1 VGLWGLIEQ
10 AARQWPDQPML
21 VSRQGD
27 VATFGQY
34 RDRALAM
41 AAGLSNLG
49 IGRGDVVS
57 WILPTWVDTVVLAG
71 ALSRL
76 GAVQN
81 PIIGIYRHREVGFCA
96 RQAGSKYLISPGT
109 FGGFDY
115 AAMAAEIAGQ
125 VAHLEALTV
134 EPGAFPQGDP
144 ATLAPVAAPEPGD
157 VRWVCYTS
165 GTTADPKGAKH
176 SDQTVGAFGGPM
188 AERLDVQAGDRYSL
202 VFPFPHIGG
211 IGLLFMALERGCTHL
226 LDETVDP
233 EATVR
238 FLSEQGCTHAG
249 TGTPFYLMYLA
260 AQQRLDHPLFQ
271 HLKVCPGGGAPIPP
285 AIHRRVVAELGGVG
299 VASGWG
305 LTEAPVLTNGAVDD
319 PDEKLATTEGRA
331 LPGVDLIAVASDGR
345 VCGPGVEGELRARG
359 PQVML
364 GYVDSSLDAHAFD
377 AGGYYRTGDLGVI
390 DADGYVTITGRLKDV
405 IIRHGENISAKE
417 VEDLLFAL
425 DDVADAAV
433 IGLPDERTGESV
445 CAVVV
450 PAGGAHVTL
459 EGLAAELAVGLG
471 PLDHL
476 EGDAVLHAAGGVGPF
491 QLGEDSHVWLG
502 AEVLQFHRR
511 RVADGVQDALVCQL
525 RNHL

>member
-1 VGLWGLIEQ
+1 MSQSAPVPSLPLWDLIEQ
-10 AARQWPDQPML
+10 AAERWPDQPVL

-27 VATFGQY
+27 RATFGEY
-34 RDRALAM
+34 RGRVLTM
-41 AAGLSNLG
+41 AAGLASTG
-49 IGRGDVVS
+49 VRQGDVVS

-76 GAVQN
+76 GAAQN
-81 PIIGIYRHREVGFCA
+81 PIIGIYRQREVGFCA
-96 RQAGSKYLISPGT
+96 RQAGSKWLISPEV

-115 AAMAAEIAGQ
+115 AAMAAGVAGE
-125 VAHLEALTV
+125 VEGLRTLTV
-134 EPGAFPQGDP
+134 GPGSFPQGDP
-144 ATLAPVAAPEPGD
+144 ATLRPAVAAQPDET
-157 VRWVCYTS
+157 RWICYTS
-165 GTTADPKGAKH
+165 GTTADPKGARH

-188 AERLDVQAGDRYSL
+188 AERLDVQPGDRYSL
-202 VFPFPHIGG
+202 TFPFPHIGG

-260 AQQRLDHPLFQ
+260 AQQQLDRALFPD
-271 HLKVCPGGGAPIPP
+271 LKVCPGGGAPIPP
-285 AIHRRVVAELGGVG
+285 ALHRRVVDELGGVG

-319 PDEKLATTEGRA
+319 PDEKLANTEGRA
-331 LPGVDLIAVASDGR
+331 LPGVDLIAVSSDET
-345 VCGPGVEGELRARG
+345 VCAAGTEGELRAKG

-364 GYVDSSLDAHAFD
+364 GYMDGSLDAEAFD
-377 AGGYYRTGDLGVI
+377 AGGYYRTGDLGII
-390 DADGYVTITGRLKDV
+390 DADGYVTITGRLKDI

-425 DDVADAAV
+425 DSIADAAV
-433 IGLPDERTGESV
+433 IGLPDARTGESV

-450 PAGGAHVTL
+450 PAEGAEITL
-459 EGLAAELAVGLG
+459 DGLAAALAARGLRRQVTPERLELVVSLPRNPAGKVLKRELQQRFG
-471 PLDHL
+471 P
-476 EGDAVLHAAGGVGPF
+476 ATT
-491 QLGEDSHVWLG
+491 
-502 AEVLQFHRR
+502 
-511 RVADGVQDALVCQL
+511 
-525 RNHL
+525 

>member
-1 VGLWGLIEQ
+1 MPSRPLPLWDLIDR
-10 AARQWPDQPML
+10 AAQRWPDQPML

-27 VATFGQY
+27 RATFGEY
-34 RDRALAM
+34 RDRVLTM
-41 AAGLSNLG
+41 AAGLAG
-49 IGRGDVVS
+49 TGVRRGDVVS

-81 PIIGIYRHREVGFCA
+81 PIIGIYRQREVGFCA
-96 RQAGSKYLISPGT
+96 RQAGSRWLVSPSV

-115 AAMAAEIAGQ
+115 GAMAAGIAGE
-125 VAHLEALTV
+125 VEGLRTFTV
-134 EPGAFPQGDP
+134 GPGSFPEGDP
-144 ATLAPVAAPEPGD
+144 ATLPAVVDAEPGET
-157 VRWVCYTS
+157 RWICYTS
-165 GTTADPKGAKH
+165 GTTADPKGARH

-188 AERLDVQAGDRYSL
+188 AERLDVQPSDRYSL
-202 VFPFPHIGG
+202 TFPFPHIGG

-260 AQQRLDHPLFQ
+260 AQQQLDRPLFGD
-271 HLKVCPGGGAPIPP
+271 LKVCPGGGAPIPP
-285 AIHRRVVAELGGVG
+285 ALHRRVVDELGGVG

-319 PDEKLATTEGRA
+319 PDEKLATTEGTA
-331 LPGVDLIAVASDGR
+331 LPSVDLIAVSGDET
-345 VCGPGVEGELRARG
+345 VCAAGTEGELRAKG

-364 GYVDSSLDAHAFD
+364 GYMDGSLDAEAFD

-390 DADGYVTITGRLKDV
+390 DADGYVTITGRLKDI

-417 VEDLLFAL
+417 VEDLLFGL
-425 DDVADAAV
+425 DGIADAAV
-433 IGLPDERTGESV
+433 IGLPDARTGESV

-450 PAGGAHVTL
+450 PAEGAHVTL
-459 EGLAAELAVGLG
+459 DGLGARLAAAGLRRQAV
-471 PLDHL
+471 PERL
-476 EGDAVLHAAGGVGPF
+476 EIV
-491 QLGEDSHVWLG
+491 
-502 AEVLQFHRR
+502 
-511 RVADGVQDALVCQL
+511 DALP
-525 RNHL
+525 RNPAGKVLKRELQQRFGPARTQDRG

>member
-1 VGLWGLIEQ
+1 MTGVPPSSDRKLLPLWSLIEQ
-10 AARQWPDQPML
+10 AARRWPDQPML

-27 VATFGQY
+27 GATFGEY
-34 RDRALAM
+34 RERALAM
-41 AAGLSNLG
+41 AAGLAGLG

-96 RQAGSKYLISPGT
+96 RQAGSKYLISPGI
-109 FGGFDY
+109 FAGFDY
-115 AAMAAEIAGQ
+115 AAMGAEIAGDTDGLRTLA
-125 VAHLEALTV
+125 VGPGSFPRGDAATLGPAV
-134 EPGAFPQGDP
+134 GAEPGA
-144 ATLAPVAAPEPGD
+144 
-157 VRWVCYTS
+157 VRWICYTS

-188 AERLDVQAGDRYSL
+188 AERLDVQPGDRYSL
-202 VFPFPHIGG
+202 TFPFPHIGG

-233 EATVR
+233 EATVM

-260 AQQRLDHPLFQ
+260 AQQGMDHPLFGD
-271 HLKVCPGGGAPIPP
+271 LKVCPGGGAPIPP
-285 AIHRRVVAELGGVG
+285 AIHRRVVEELGGVG

-305 LTEAPVLTNGAVDD
+305 LTEAPVLTNGAIDD
-319 PDEKLATTEGRA
+319 PDEKLANTEGRA
-331 LPGVDLIAVASDGR
+331 LPGVDLIAVADDGTR
-345 VCGPGVEGELRARG
+345 CRPGVEGELRAKG

-364 GYVDSSLDAHAFD
+364 GYMDSSLDGEAFD
-377 AGGYYRTGDLGVI
+377 SDGYYRTGDLGII
-390 DADGYVTITGRLKDV
+390 DADGYVTITGRLKDI

-417 VEDLLFAL
+417 VEDLLFGL
-425 DDVADAAV
+425 DGIADAAV

-450 PAGGAHVTL
+450 PAEGARVTL
-459 EGLAAELAVGLG
+459 EGLGAALA
-471 PLDHL
+471 
-476 EGDAVLHAAGGVGPF
+476 AAGLRRQATPERLEIVAALPRNPAGKVLKRELQQQFGPSSTR
-491 QLGEDSHVWLG
+491 DSQG
-502 AEVLQFHRR
+502 
-511 RVADGVQDALVCQL
+511 
-525 RNHL
+525 

>member
-1 VGLWGLIEQ
+1 MTAVLPADRKPLPLWSLIEQ
-10 AARQWPDQPML
+10 AAKRWPDQPML

-27 VATFGQY
+27 GATFGQY
-34 RDRALAM
+34 RERVLAM
-41 AAGLSNLG
+41 AAGLADLD
-49 IGRGDVVS
+49 IGPGDIVS

-96 RQAGSKYLISPGT
+96 RQAGSKYLISPGS

-115 AAMAAEIAGQ
+115 GAMAAEIAGD
-125 VAHLEALTV
+125 VDGLRTIAV
-134 EPGAFPQGDP
+134 GPGSFPRGDP
-144 ATLAPVAAPEPGD
+144 STLGPAVAAGPGD
-157 VRWVCYTS
+157 VRWICYTS

-188 AERLDVQAGDRYSL
+188 AERLNVQPGDRYSL
-202 VFPFPHIGG
+202 TFPFPHIGG

-233 EATVR
+233 EATVM

-260 AQQRLDHPLFQ
+260 AQQRLDRPLFGD
-271 HLKVCPGGGAPIPP
+271 LKVCPGGGAPIPP

-319 PDEKLATTEGRA
+319 PDEKLASTEGRA
-331 LPGVDLIAVASDGR
+331 LPGVDLIAVADDGTR
-345 VCGPGVEGELRARG
+345 CAPGAEGELRARG

-364 GYVDSSLDAHAFD
+364 GYMDSSLDGEAFD
-377 AGGYYRTGDLGVI
+377 SGGYYRTGDLGII
-390 DADGYVTITGRLKDV
+390 DADGYVTITGRLKDI

-417 VEDLLFAL
+417 VEDLLFGL
-425 DDVADAAV
+425 DAIADAAV

-450 PAGGAHVTL
+450 PAEGARVTL
-459 EGLAAELAVGLG
+459 EGLAAALADAGLRRQAT
-471 PLDHL
+471 P
-476 EGDAVLHAAGGVGPF
+476 ER
-491 QLGEDSHVWLG
+491 
-502 AEVLQFHRR
+502 LQI
-511 RVADGVQDALVCQL
+511 VDALP
-525 RNHL
+525 RNPAGKVLKRELQQQFGPSSTRDSQD

>member
-1 VGLWGLIEQ
+1 MSSANAESRALWDLIEQ
-10 AARQWPDQPML
+10 AARRWPDQPML

-27 VATFGQY
+27 SATFGQY
-34 RDRALAM
+34 RERVLAM
-41 AAGLSNLG
+41 AAGLAGLG

-96 RQAGSKYLISPGT
+96 RQAGSKYLVSPST

-115 AAMAAEIAGQ
+115 AAMAAEVAGDLDGLQ
-125 VAHLEALTV
+125 VLAV
-134 EPGAFPQGDP
+134 DPGSFPQGDP
-144 ATLAPVAAPEPGD
+144 VALAPVTAPQPGD
-157 VRWVCYTS
+157 VRWICYTS
-165 GTTADPKGAKH
+165 GTTADPKGAMH
-176 SDQTVGAFGGPM
+176 SDQTVGAFGAPM
-188 AERLDVQAGDRYSL
+188 AERLDVQLGDRYAL

-211 IGLLFMALERGCTHL
+211 IGLLFMALESGCTHL

-233 EATVR
+233 EATVM

-260 AQQRLDHPLFQ
+260 AQQRLDGPLFPR
-271 HLKVCPGGGAPIPP
+271 LKVCPGGGAPIPP
-285 AIHRRVVAELGGVG
+285 AIHRRVARELGGVG

-305 LTEAPVLTNGAVDD
+305 LTEAPVLTNNAVDD
-319 PDEKLATTEGRA
+319 PDEKLANSEGRP
-331 LPGVDLIAVASDGR
+331 LPGVDLITVSGDGQ
-345 VCGPGVEGELRARG
+345 VCGPGEEGELRAKG

-364 GYVDSSLDAHAFD
+364 GYVDNSLDAEAFD
-377 AGGYYRTGDLGVI
+377 SGGYYRTGDLGVI
-390 DADGYVTITGRLKDV
+390 DADGYVTITGRLKDI

-425 DDVADAAV
+425 DDIADAAV
-433 IGLPDERTGESV
+433 IGLPHDRTGESV

-450 PAGGAHVTL
+450 PAGGARLTL
-459 EGLAAELAVGLG
+459 EGLAAALADAGLRRQAT
-471 PLDHL
+471 PERL
-476 EGDAVLHAAGGVGPF
+476 EIV
-491 QLGEDSHVWLG
+491 
-502 AEVLQFHRR
+502 
-511 RVADGVQDALVCQL
+511 DALP
-525 RNHL
+525 RNPAGKVLKRALQQRFGP

>member
-1 VGLWGLIEQ
+1 MTGVPPSSDRMPLPLWSLIEQ
-10 AARQWPDQPML
+10 AARRWPEEPML
-21 VSRQGD
+21 MSRQGD
-27 VATFGQY
+27 RATFGQY
-34 RDRALAM
+34 RDRVLAM
-41 AAGLSNLG
+41 AAGLADLG

-96 RQAGSKYLISPGT
+96 RQAGSKYLISPAI
-109 FGGFDY
+109 FSGFDY
-115 AAMAAEIAGQ
+115 GAMAAEIAEDLNGLMTLS
-125 VAHLEALTV
+125 AG
-134 EPGAFPQGDP
+134 PGSFPQGDP
-144 ATLAPVAAPEPGD
+144 ATLPAAASAGSDE
-157 VRWVCYTS
+157 VRWICYTS
-165 GTTADPKGAKH
+165 GTTADPKGAMH

-188 AERLDVQAGDRYSL
+188 AERLDVQPGDRYSL
-202 VFPFPHIGG
+202 TFPFPHIGG

-260 AQQRLDHPLFQ
+260 AQQKLDRPLFGD
-271 HLKVCPGGGAPIPP
+271 LKVCPGGGAPIPP

-319 PDEKLATTEGRA
+319 PDEKLASTEGRA
-331 LPGVDLIAVASDGR
+331 LPGVDLITVADDGTP
-345 VCGPGVEGELRARG
+345 CAPGAEGELRAKGR
-359 PQVML
+359 QVML
-364 GYVDSSLDAHAFD
+364 GYMDSSLDSEAFD
-377 AGGYYRTGDLGVI
+377 SGGYYRTGDLGII
-390 DADGYVTITGRLKDV
+390 DADGYVTITGRLKDI

-417 VEDLLFAL
+417 VEDLLFGL
-425 DDVADAAV
+425 DGIADAAV

-450 PAGGAHVTL
+450 PAGGARVTL
-459 EGLAAELAVGLG
+459 KSLAAALAEAGLRRQAT
-471 PLDHL
+471 PERL
-476 EGDAVLHAAGGVGPF
+476 EIV
-491 QLGEDSHVWLG
+491 
-502 AEVLQFHRR
+502 
-511 RVADGVQDALVCQL
+511 DALP
-525 RNHL
+525 RNPAGKVLKRELQRQFGPSGTQD